1 MMMFQ
6 KLETVDLV
14 QLLSNGVFKMVDY
27 DEYEC
32 EECGHVGVLPNGGM
46 DYECPV
52 CGYEGSFES
61 DKFDDTDE
69 EGA

>member
-1 MMMFQ
+1 
-6 KLETVDLV
+6 
-14 QLLSNGVFKMVDY
+14 MVDY